1 MIKYRSEFC
10 ILLFFQISLENSFQP
25 NAVHCISK
33 STSILEKIFIIL
45 QKYEDCATTYKIKR
59 IHTNTYKTHIKFS
72 LQTKKVHFLSLISV
86 AKDVLGLSLNRLW
99 GTILDRFGNLVQQKI
114 HPPEMNR
121 TGWDCTKIK
130 SEWGWAVPAWWEPL

>member
-72 LQTKKVHFLSLISV
+72 LQTKKAHFLSLISV

-99 GTILDRFGNLVQQKI
+99 GTILDRFEDPPTRNEQDWVGLYKSQK
-114 HPPEMNR
+114 
-121 TGWDCTKIK
+121 
-130 SEWGWAVPAWWEPL
+130 